1 MALYIP
7 RFLWQMAGFLKP
19 GPSNNGQALV
29 WNDSAQQIVAS
40 GLPVPA
46 PSTTVA
52 PLMDNSAA
60 VGVSLLFS
68 RQDHVHPSDT
78 GRSPLAGPGSAQAF
92 TVGALTVTTVNGT
105 TISGSSTTA
114 MLGNGSTTATTL
126 KGVVTVGNLTLG
138 AATTVANVFN
148 SSVAGRLLLTGSI
161 DGTVTSLGGSV
172 VLREATSGTNPKGI
186 DLWTNGIQQA
196 TINAAGTLMLG
207 GQTVDNGGGAK
218 VQITGNLSLTGDVQG
233 GGASTTTTAVGF
245 PWNSANGGNML
256 FGGTG
261 TGAPGL
267 ICFYTAGQ
275 VERIRLQSN
284 GNLCIAGTADNG
296 TGARLQITGA
306 LTATTTG
313 TFTTGMAVA
322 TTPFAWITARPSIDI
337 GPSGAIT
344 ADAASSTISIANNL
358 YNGVGSWTY
367 KTTMSGGIAQIAN
380 DGSFRLFTVVSGT
393 AGTAAAL
400 VLQATHSA
408 NGNLLLGTSADT
420 IYIGAGRAL
429 NLVAPTGTARIA
441 VAGATTADSASIDI
455 GCGAQ
460 RSGVIQG
467 NADGS
472 LAFHSNATL
481 GTSAA
486 VERMRIV
493 ALSGNVLIGATI
505 DNTFAK
511 LQVTGNLT
519 VTGYLGETLGGVVA
533 SAPTIAPTGAIF
545 HVTGTTPI
553 ATISLPYTGFVGT
566 ITIIPDGIFTT
577 TTAGNIALAS
587 TMVVGK
593 ANSMTYD
600 GAKWYPSY

>member
-1 MALYIP
+1 MGTLLN
-7 RFLWQMAGFLKP
+7 LWSVLQRKL
-19 GPSNNGQALV
+19 
-29 WNDSAQQIVAS
+29 
-40 GLPVPA
+40 
-46 PSTTVA
+46 TTDEVDA
-52 PLMDNSAA
+52 NFINLRATADGA
-60 VGVSLLFS
+60 
-68 RQDHVHPSDT
+68 
-78 GRSPLAGPGSAQAF
+78 SPLAGPGSAQAF
-92 TVGALTVTTVNGT
+92 TVGTLTGGPSKFSFPLGAGT
-105 TISGSSTTA
+105 PTISANNVSADPVIEFQRWSGAASNFSGVRIKATSPNILTIE
-114 MLGNGSTTATTL
+114 TATTET
-126 KGVVTVGNLTLG
+126 TVGSQTF
-138 AATTVANVFN
+138 AE
-148 SSVAGRLLLTGSI
+148 RLR
-161 DGTVTSLGGSV
+161 VT
-172 VLREATSGTNPKGI
+172 TSGNLLI
-186 DLWTNGIQQA
+186 
-196 TINAAGTLMLG
+196 GTP
-207 GQTVDNGGGAK
+207 T
-218 VQITGNLSLTGDVQG
+218 
-233 GGASTTTTAVGF
+233 
-245 PWNSANGGNML
+245 
-256 FGGTG
+256 
-261 TGAPGL
+261 
-267 ICFYTAGQ
+267 
-275 VERIRLQSN
+275 
-284 GNLCIAGTADNG
+284 DNG
-296 TGARLQITGA
+296 TGAKLQVLGA
-306 LTATTTG
+306 LTATSTG
-313 TFTTGMAVA
+313 TFTTGIALA
-322 TTPFAWITARPSIDI
+322 TTPFPWVSYRQAIDI
-337 GPSGAIT
+337 CTTGAIVG
-344 ADAASSTISIANNL
+344 DSNSNTISVVNNA
-358 YNGVGSWTY
+358 YVGVSNWTY
-367 KTTMSGGIAQIAN
+367 KITGPGGLFQIAN
-380 DGSFRLFTVVSGT
+380 DGSFRTFTMVSGT
-393 AGTAAAL
+393 AGTSATP
-400 VLQATHSA
+400 VLQCTHSA